1 MKEAPLFGN
10 SFWTSL
16 CKGYLA
22 SKAKLFLPYKVVQKN
37 QPKVSPSLENK
48 LLTHP

>member
-1 MKEAPLFGN
+1 MKEPLLFGN